1 MQCTKACGC
10 TSHRL
15 FGNVTTNMYN
25 YICSHD
31 SQGAKAK
38 SNNVAIEVS
47 VVAVAVAIAVDNVN
61 EPSVE
66 TIFWRH
72 DTQHNNISNVTF
84 SIMTLSVL
92 LC

>member
-1 MQCTKACGC
+1 M
-10 TSHRL
+10 
-15 FGNVTTNMYN
+15 NN

-38 SNNVAIEVS
+38 SNNVALE
-47 VVAVAVAIAVDNVN
+47 VAVAVAVDNVN

-72 DTQHNNISNVTF
+72 DTQHNDTQHNNISNVTF